1 MSEPSSVRL
10 LTDTVVGAI
19 IGGSIGVSGTIAVL
33 IFEYRKWKK
42 GLQLDH
48 FRRRRKRMEELFAR
62 IYKSIGE
69 SFEKAGETET
79 QEFSIDTQGD
89 IEFLCPPEVRDKI
102 RENMT
107 LDPAKDRIDAIRGS
121 LASISIQMKDYLTKI
136 DRQIEKELGVA
147 KSGNNSDPS

>member
-42 GLQLDH
+42 RLRLDH
-48 FRRRRKRMEELFAR
+48 FLRRRERMEELFAR

-69 SFEKAGETET
+69 SFEKAGETEI
-79 QEFSIDTQGD
+79 QEFPIDTQAD
-89 IEFLCPPEVRDKI
+89 IAFLCPREVRDEIK
-102 RENMT
+102 ENMK
-107 LDPAKDRIDAIRGS
+107 LDPTKDRIDAIRTS
-121 LASISIQMKDYLTKI
+121 LASISIQMKHYIAKI
-136 DRQIEKELGVA
+136 DRQIEKELGV
-147 KSGNNSDPS
+147 SRLGNDNDQS

>member
-10 LTDTVVGAI
+10 LTNTVVGAI
-19 IGGSIGVSGTIAVL
+19 IGGSIGVSGAIAVL

-42 GLQLDH
+42 GLRLDH
-48 FRRRRKRMEELFAR
+48 LRRRRERMEELFAR

-79 QEFSIDTQGD
+79 QEFSIDTHGD
-89 IEFLCPPEVRDKI
+89 IAFLCPTEVRDKI

-121 LASISIQMKDYLTKI
+121 LASISIQMKDYLAKI

-147 KSGNNSDPS
+147 KSGNYSDPS